1 MATVTELLE
10 YVRRRTNDSTWT
22 KDVAVQRDIIR
33 QALKRL
39 CRARHW
45 SFFRIREAINLTA
58 PYTTGT
64 VSLTNGSIT
73 VAGSG
78 TTFVAGMVGKFFQLD
93 GDQVAYKIAAVNST
107 TEIEL
112 DAQYVNAGGDNVT
125 DSDYQIIYPDY
136 ALTNDVAKIV
146 AIVHQELQVDLALTS
161 ADQMD
166 TWIRSQNYIGT
177 PLYFCPVTDYENS
190 QKVRL
195 FPAPDRQYPLVV
207 IYDRKPADPSTI
219 DDSTEVDWPANQD
232 VLEAACFYEA
242 CRSPMFPQANKMMN
256 QARAEYEE
264 TLALASNE
272 DRTVAGAVEIQ
283 GGGRPYQYRYISIT
297 TTVTPP

>member
-1 MATVTELLE
+1 MATVSELLE

-45 SFFRIREAINLTA
+45 SFFRIRESINLTA

-64 VSLTNGSIT
+64 VSLTDGSIT
-73 VAGSG
+73 VTGSG
-78 TTFVAGMVGKFFQLD
+78 TTFESAMVGKFFQLD
-93 GDQVAYKIAAVNST
+93 GDQVAYKIAAVNSG

-125 DSDYQIIYPDY
+125 ASAYQIIYPDY
-136 ALTNDVAKIV
+136 TLTNDVAKIV

-166 TWIRSQNYIGT
+166 TWIRSQNYTGT
-177 PLYFCPVTDYENS
+177 PLYFCPITNDANS

-207 IYDRKPADPSTI
+207 IYDRKPADPSTV
-219 DDSTEVDWPANQD
+219 DDTAEVDWPANED

-242 CRSPMFPQANKMMN
+242 CRSPMFPQTNKMFN
-256 QARAEYEE
+256 VARAEYEE

-283 GGGRPYQYRYISIT
+283 GGSRPYQYRYISIT